1 MKRMRI
7 KKINMEDFQKVLIL
21 EHGMKELKKFS
32 NELIIENNDLKEKVK
47 LLENKLDHFSKSS
60 ASISLDERVKLLKEN
75 NKKLKAENNRLMGN
89 IKKMVNEISI
99 RNEKL

>member
-1 MKRMRI
+1 
-7 KKINMEDFQKVLIL
+7 
-21 EHGMKELKKFS
+21 
-32 NELIIENNDLKEKVK
+32 
-47 LLENKLDHFSKSS
+47 
-60 ASISLDERVKLLKEN
+60 LDERVKLLKEN